1 MFQNVALFIKL
12 GQTSYKIKKLQISP
26 IVDYSIALTVACIR
40 GPSFRLAI
48 LTKISGFK
56 GYRFSLLA
64 AMVAVCKDIESFQKT
79 MKSQEITD
87 TWETWL
93 LPKSFNRQDLCAGV
107 VSCRIWIMLK
117 LDHWKLDST
126 EEGAEFSWK

>member
-40 GPSFRLAI
+40 GPGFRLAV

-64 AMVAVCKDIESFQKT
+64 AMVAVCKEIESFQKNL
-79 MKSQEITD
+79 KSQEIPD
-87 TWETWL
+87 TWE
-93 LPKSFNRQDLCAGV
+93 S
-107 VSCRIWIMLK
+107 WIIRK
-117 LDHWKLDST
+117 LDR
-126 EEGAEFSWK
+126 AELGLAHTVILSD

>member
-40 GPSFRLAI
+40 GPSFRLAV

-93 LPKSFNRQDLCAGV
+93 LPKSFNRQDLLAGV

-117 LDHWKLDST
+117 LDST
-126 EEGAEFSWK
+126 EEAAEFSWK